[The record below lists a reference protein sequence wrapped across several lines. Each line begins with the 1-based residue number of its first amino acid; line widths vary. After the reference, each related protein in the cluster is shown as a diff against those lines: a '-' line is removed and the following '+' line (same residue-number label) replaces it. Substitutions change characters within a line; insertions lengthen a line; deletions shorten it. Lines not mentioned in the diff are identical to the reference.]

1 MNKAWIIVA
10 KKEMTRV
17 WDDWK
22 MIPVTIVKIFP
33 QEVLRFKT
41 QEKDGYDAVVVWVNK
56 KELKKDKWMK
66 VKYSMTTEFKNIDE
80 SFLNNYK
87 PWTTI
92 DINLLEGV
100 EEVSVRWTSKGKGFQ
115 GVIKRWGMK
124 RQGRS
129 HGTHESKRG
138 TGSIGQCA
146 WPSRVWK
153 GKHMAGRM
161 GNDQVTVSNLEVL
174 KIIPEKNIAQIY
186 LEWIEAFYFSPTK
199 VTEIPLPE
207 EIANMNKMQ
216 G

>member
-115 GVIKRWGMK
+115 WVMK
-124 RQGRS
+124 RFHTKWGPKT
-129 HGTHESKRG
+129 HGSKFHRQIWSLG
-138 TGSIGQCA
+138 NRK
-146 WPSRVWK
+146 PRRVQKW
-153 GKHMAGRM
+153 HPHAGRM
-161 GNDQVTVSNLEVL
+161 WGEQTTL
-174 KIIPEKNIAQIY
+174 KNIKFINKITQGNEQ
-186 LEWIEAFYFSPTK
+186 LLLLKGS
-199 VTEIPLPE
+199 IPGSYNWY
-207 EIANMNKMQ
+207 IKIFA
-216 G
+216 